1 MNSQKEQSNKVA
13 AIISISKKAY
23 NECSE
28 RFHDYFEQSFIR
40 TVSVNLQR
48 REKHVLNANNRE
60 ILYNFIDN
68 CVLYRLE
75 LVSEE
80 PDKNNLLYSFSNPYD
95 MSASLDEIMESLVYG
110 LYPIELVKTYKD
122 TLEQYINDQ
131 RIVDVIVSRMETERS
146 K

>member
-1 MNSQKEQSNKVA
+1 MNSQKIQSNKVA

-28 RFHDYFEQSFIR
+28 KFHDYFEQLFIR

-48 REKHVLNANNRE
+48 REKHVLNANSRE
-60 ILYNFIDN
+60 ILHDFIDN

-80 PDKNNLLYSFSNPYD
+80 PNKNDFLYSFSNPYD
-95 MSASLDEIMESLVYG
+95 MSSSLDEIIESLVYSV
-110 LYPIELVKTYKD
+110 YPTELVKTYKD

-131 RIVDVIVSRMETERS
+131 RIVDVIVSRMETERN